1 MGVASAGF
9 RGSSADSTVQV
20 WVPLVMQHA
29 IGYRQNA
36 HTASTNADDPW
47 PPNPRISWLNVVV
60 RSRPEQRATIER
72 SLGRLYLADMR
83 ERVEADAE
91 IPGALE
97 RRLHMES
104 FARGYSR
111 LRDQYANVL
120 VVLMALVILLLLATC
135 ANIANLS
142 LARWT
147 ARQREFAVRLSL
159 GAGRLQLVRQ
169 LLVES
174 LALSVA
180 GGLLALLV
188 ADWAST
194 SIAAAAS
201 AREILPARVALDG
214 RVLLFCA
221 LVSVMTSL
229 AFGVVPALRVTSTRA
244 MRSLRAAGTGVH
256 AASAMRPLVAAQ
268 VALSVVLV
276 GTAALFGRSLVN
288 LWNLDPGYDRTQT
301 VQIRIDPLAGGIR
314 EGELAVVYQ
323 RTIAR
328 AREVPGVLAAE
339 VSRHGLASG
348 ARSIGSIS
356 LEGYEPAPGENV
368 RFMANWVGPAY
379 FSTTGMRILQGRA
392 FTDHDVE
399 GQPGVAVVNEAAAR
413 RYFGDV
419 TRALGRRIDIG
430 MEFDFEIVGVVAD
443 ARVNGLHEAPAPM
456 AFYPLAQ
463 AGGYAGV
470 LELRVG
476 GDPAQIGETVR
487 RVINAE
493 EPRLLANSRAVTI
506 AEQLDRGVSTDRLV
520 ASLAGAF
527 GLSALLLACVGLYG
541 VLTYSV
547 GRRTPEIGVRMALG
561 ASPASV
567 IRLVVNEGL
576 RVAVIGI
583 LLGVVVAVAAGRM
596 IQSLLFGVSTSDPL
610 TYAGVVATLLS
621 MAVIASILPAW
632 HASRVE
638 PVTALHAE

>member
-1 MGVASAGF
+1 
-9 RGSSADSTVQV
+9 
-20 WVPLVMQHA
+20 
-29 IGYRQNA
+29 
-36 HTASTNADDPW
+36 
-47 PPNPRISWLNVVV
+47 
-60 RSRPEQRATIER
+60 
-72 SLGRLYLADMR
+72 
-83 ERVEADAE
+83 
-91 IPGALE
+91 
-97 RRLHMES
+97 
-104 FARGYSR
+104 
-111 LRDQYANVL
+111 
-120 VVLMALVILLLLATC
+120 MALVVLLLLATC

-147 ARQREFAVRLSL
+147 AHQREFAIRLSL
-159 GAGRLQLVRQ
+159 GAGRSQLVRQ

-174 LALSVA
+174 LALSLA
-180 GGLLALLV
+180 GGVLALLF
-188 ADWAST
+188 ANWAST

-201 AREILPARVALDG
+201 AREILPARVALNG

-221 LVSVMTSL
+221 IVSVTTSL
-229 AFGVVPALRVTSTRA
+229 AFGVIPALRVTSARA

-301 VQIRIDPLAGGIR
+301 VQIRIDPLAGGVR
-314 EGELAVVYQ
+314 EGELAAVYQ

-328 AREVPGVLAAE
+328 ARAVPGVLAAA

-348 ARSIGSIS
+348 VRSIGSIS

-379 FSTTGMRILQGRA
+379 FSTTGMRLLQGRP
-392 FTDHDVE
+392 FTDRDVE
-399 GQPGVAVVNEAAAR
+399 GQPGVAIVNEVSAN
-413 RYFGDV
+413 RYFGGV
-419 TRALGRRIDIG
+419 SQALGRRLDVG
-430 MEFDFEIVGVVAD
+430 MEFDFEIVGVIAD
-443 ARVNGLHEAPAPM
+443 ARVNGLHESPAPM

-463 AGGYAGV
+463 AGGFAGV
-470 LELRVG
+470 LEVRVA
-476 GDPAQIGETVR
+476 GDPTQIGETVR

-506 AEQLDRGVSTDRLV
+506 AEQLDRGVATDRLL

-547 GRRTPEIGVRMALG
+547 GRRTSEIGVRMALG

-583 LLGVVVAVAAGRM
+583 ILGVAAAIAAGRM
-596 IQSLLFGVSTSDPL
+596 IESLLFGVSTSDPL

-621 MAVIASILPAW
+621 VATIASLLPARR
-632 HASRVE
+632 AARVNPLE
-638 PVTALHAE
+638 ALKAE